1 MIWTATRE
9 ELREDFALMEK
20 AHHALFPVETS
31 ARIAF
36 HDATQEAVKVVT
48 PAPRFI
54 AALMAGGYIKRKRCV
69 GADLRSGLPM
79 FEGDKDAAPLRDK
92 DGNVF
97 DYGKPMGPMTHDE
110 AIAFLAWRDLP
121 PGCNHFKIMSTDD
134 LPRID
139 GCIDKARKFRAA
151 WRLEGEDA

>member
-9 ELREDFALMEK
+9 QLREDFALMLA
-20 AHHALFPVETS
+20 AHNALHPVGTS
-31 ARIAF
+31 ARIAY
-36 HDATQEAVKVVT
+36 HDETQEAVKVVT
-48 PAPRFI
+48 PGPRFV

-69 GADLRSGLPM
+69 GACPETGLPM
-79 FEGDKDAAPLRDK
+79 F
-92 DGNVF
+92 DGIDEV
-97 DYGKPMGPMTHDE
+97 MEPMTHDE

-151 WRLEGEDA
+151 WRLEEMA